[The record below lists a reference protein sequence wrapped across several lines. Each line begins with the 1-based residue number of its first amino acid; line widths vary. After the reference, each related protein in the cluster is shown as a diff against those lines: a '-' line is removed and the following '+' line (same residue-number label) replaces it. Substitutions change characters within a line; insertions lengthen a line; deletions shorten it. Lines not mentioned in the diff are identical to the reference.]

1 VAGREGG
8 RGGGEELY
16 KKFLFFL
23 RSVGEEDL
31 SVAAAR
37 HITSHTLREMWGT
50 DKQSHRKEEGKR
62 RKGRDGG
69 ERGGGGKGRGGRWW
83 FLLYETLE
91 TSSLSSPLPCRVA
104 LC

>member
-37 HITSHTLREMWGT
+37 HITSHTLREM
-50 DKQSHRKEEGKR
+50 
-62 RKGRDGG
+62 
-69 ERGGGGKGRGGRWW
+69 
-83 FLLYETLE
+83 
-91 TSSLSSPLPCRVA
+91 
-104 LC
+104 